1 MGGFFMQAN
10 DKKNIAILCNPLA
23 GVGKAVIL
31 AEKIVVAIATRNMS
45 YALFKETWP
54 ENFNGFTDIWIAGG
68 DGTLNYFFNHYKEIK
83 LPLVIFKG
91 GTGNDFHWMLYGE
104 MVIEEQLQIALTA
117 TPRSIDLG
125 CCNEKYF
132 INGVGVGFEGE
143 VAKGL
148 TGKNK
153 KAGKASFM
161 AMIIK
166 KIFSYRSKYY
176 QLSIDNK
183 ASVSK
188 KYMIIDVSNGC
199 RAGGG
204 FHIAP
209 EAKANDGFFDV
220 VLIDALH
227 PLKRLRWLPVIEKGK
242 HLQLPFIKHSLAKKI
257 IIESNE
263 LIQYHLDGEYFT
275 SHKLEIEIKPG
286 IRLFRY

>member
-1 MGGFFMQAN
+1 MS
-10 DKKNIAILCNPLA
+10 DDEEKNIAILCNPLA
-23 GVGKAVIL
+23 GVGKALLL
-31 AEKIVVAIATRNMS
+31 AEKILTEITTRNIK
-45 YALFKETWP
+45 YTLFKESWP
-54 ENFNGFTDIWIAGG
+54 GDFNNFTDIWIVGG
-68 DGTLNYFFNHYKEIK
+68 DGTLNYFFNHNKEIK
-83 LPLVIFKG
+83 LPLVIFRG
-91 GTGNDFHWMLYGE
+91 GTGNDFHWLLYGDIT
-104 MVIEEQLQIALTA
+104 IEEQLQLALTA
-117 TPRSIDLG
+117 TPKSIDLG
-125 CCNEKYF
+125 RCNEKYF

-143 VAKGL
+143 VARGL

-161 AMIIK
+161 AMILKNIL
-166 KIFSYRSKYY
+166 SYRSKYY

-183 ASVSK
+183 FIASK
-188 KYMIIDVSNGC
+188 KYMMIDISNGS

-242 HLQLPFIKHSLAKKI
+242 HLQLPFIYHYLAKKI

-263 LIQYHLDGEYFT
+263 LIQCHLDGEYYT
-275 SHKLEIEIKPG
+275 SDRLEIDIMPG
-286 IRLFRY
+286 ILLFRY

>member
-1 MGGFFMQAN
+1 MGGFFMPAN
-10 DKKNIAILCNPLA
+10 EKKNIAILCNPLA
-23 GVGKAVIL
+23 GVGKALLL
-31 AEKIVVAIATRNMS
+31 AEKILAVITTRNIK
-45 YALFKETWP
+45 YTLFKESWP
-54 ENFNGFTDIWIAGG
+54 GDFNNFTDIWIVGG

-83 LPLVIFKG
+83 LPLVIFRG
-91 GTGNDFHWMLYGE
+91 GTGNDFHWLLYGE
-104 MVIEEQLQIALTA
+104 IALEEQLQIALTA
-117 TPRSIDLG
+117 TPSSIDLG
-125 CCNEKYF
+125 RCNEKYF

-143 VAKGL
+143 VARGL
-148 TGKNK
+148 AGKNK

-161 AMIIK
+161 AMILK
-166 KIFSYRSKYY
+166 NIFSYRSKYY

-183 ASVSK
+183 FIASK
-188 KYMIIDVSNGC
+188 KYMMIDISNGS

-263 LIQYHLDGEYFT
+263 LIQYHLDGEYYT
-275 SHKLEIEIKPG
+275 SDRLKIEIMPG
-286 IRLFRY
+286 ILLFRY